1 LEEIDD
7 EEESYLNPDE
17 SPEQRKERRER
28 KNMSLRKEAELVK
41 QQIGYNNVMSIQGVS
56 IF

>member
-1 LEEIDD
+1 MK
-7 EEESYLNPDE
+7 